1 MLSLDDLCSHVDRSD
16 VTTSM
21 SDPILLFTQ
30 RRKDYIAVDT
40 RASLSLS
47 LLLLTDLLVLV
58 LLL

>member
-40 RASLSLS
+40 RASLSL
-47 LLLLTDLLVLV
+47 LLLTDLLVLV

>member
-21 SDPILLFTQ
+21 SDPKLLFTQ

-40 RASLSLS
+40 RASLSL
-47 LLLLTDLLVLV
+47 LLLTDLLVLV